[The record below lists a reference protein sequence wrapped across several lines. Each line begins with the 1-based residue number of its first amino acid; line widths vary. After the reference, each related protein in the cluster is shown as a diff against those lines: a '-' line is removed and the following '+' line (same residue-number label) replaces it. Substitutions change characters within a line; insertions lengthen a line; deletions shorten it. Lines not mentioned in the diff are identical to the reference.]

1 MDEKEGDEETE
12 DDFLSTNTEKLKDK
26 FNQAALEDS
35 PWCGCQM
42 GGVGIL
48 GPNFLD

>member
-26 FNQAALEDS
+26 FNQAALVVWMS
-35 PWCGCQM
+35 NGRSWYF
-42 GGVGIL
+42 
-48 GPNFLD
+48 GPELS